1 VGVSESGAAAADF
14 LTLLSSEDR
23 QAFRSK
29 AGVRRFRAGTTLM
42 HEGQRGEEVL
52 LLLEGRVKVICTTAE
67 GKEIVLQ
74 FCGPG
79 DLIGELSVV
88 DDSPRSSTVE
98 AFEPVKALALSGTD
112 FRAFLASRPDAVT
125 ALLRA
130 ISRRF
135 RDVDRNLIEFA
146 ASQTLGRVAGRLVEL
161 ADRYGEPV
169 DGGVEIDLRLSQEE
183 LAGWTG
189 SSREAVAK
197 ALHSLRDLGLVVT
210 ERRRITVLDLD
221 GLRRRAV

>member
-1 VGVSESGAAAADF
+1 M
-14 LTLLSSEDR
+14 LSSEDR
-23 QAFRSK
+23 QAFRSQ
-29 AGVRRFRAGTTLM
+29 AGLRRFRAGATLM

-88 DDSPRSSTVE
+88 DDRPRSSTVE
-98 AFEPVKALALSGTD
+98 AFEPVEALALSGGD
-112 FRAFLASRPDAVT
+112 FRAFLASRPEAVT

-135 RDVDRNLIEFA
+135 RDMDRKLIEFA
-146 ASQTLGRVAGRLVEL
+146 ASQTLGRLAGRLVEL
-161 ADRYGEPV
+161 AERYGEPV
-169 DGGVEIDLRLSQEE
+169 DDGVEIDLRLTQEE

-197 ALHSLRDLGLVVT
+197 ALQSLRDLGLVTT
-210 ERRRITVLDLD
+210 ERRRITVLDLG
-221 GLRRRAV
+221 GLRRQAA